1 MLNGEL
7 KRSCADGCST
17 LLRGALL
24 ASAMAVLLAG
34 CGGGGGSPGQ
44 TLPASAGVS
53 DPSPAVPAPDVIQ
66 ASALSANMCSL
77 PRTGIDPYTGSP
89 YPDQPGSIAQEKSWV
104 RAWID
109 ETYLWYDEVPDSV
122 RSGSYIL
129 PQQFFADLKTPALT
143 ASGKPRD
150 QFHFTYETS
159 VWEALS
165 RSGIE
170 AGYGF
175 DLAIVKAKVP
185 REVRVAYTEPGSPAE
200 KAGIRRGEKI
210 IGTDGVDVVNS
221 ASVDTLNAALFPT
234 AAGQVHNFQLQE
246 PDGTVRTVA
255 LTSAQITKVP
265 VQNVET
271 LGTSTGGVGYLLFND
286 VLEPSEAQLIAAMS
300 KFKSDGVQDL
310 VLDLRYNGGGLLD
323 IASELAFMIA
333 GPQATTG
340 AVFDRLQFNRKNP
353 FQLTDADTATPFH
366 ATSLGFSTPQGLPLP
381 QLGLTRVTVL
391 TGPDTC
397 SASEA
402 IINGLR
408 GVNVQVNVI
417 GNTTCGKPYG
427 FFPQDNC
434 GTTYFAIQF
443 KGVNNQGFGDYA
455 DGIAPTCVVADDFG
469 HALGDPAEGLLGAA
483 LSYRANGLCPPAPV
497 ALASRASGSG
507 QSLLSGKSLA
517 RTGAF
522 LRLDAAEPR

>member
-1 MLNGEL
+1 MLSGE
-7 KRSCADGCST
+7 KKT
-17 LLRGALL
+17 LTPVAGSRLLHGAAL
-24 ASAMAVLLAG
+24 ASIAAFLLAG
-34 CGGGGGSPGQ
+34 CGGGGGSAGL
-44 TLPASAGVS
+44 TSPASTVPQNTTA
-53 DPSPAVPAPDVIQ
+53 PVPAPDVIQ
-66 ASALSANMCSL
+66 SSALSANMCSL
-77 PRTGIDPYTGSP
+77 PRSGIDPFTGAP

-109 ETYLWYDEVPDSV
+109 ETYLWYDEIPDTV

-129 PQQFFADLKTPALT
+129 PQQFFADLRTPALT

-150 QFHFTYETS
+150 QFHFTYETA

-175 DLAIVKAKVP
+175 DLSIVKAKVP

-200 KAGIRRGEKI
+200 KAGIRRGAKI

-234 AAGQVHNFQLQE
+234 AAGQTHNFQLQE
-246 PDGTVRTVA
+246 LDGSVRTVA

-271 LGTSTGGVGYLLFND
+271 LGTSTGSVGYLLFND
-286 VLEPSEAQLIAAMS
+286 VLQPSEAQLIAAMS
-300 KFKSDGVQDL
+300 KFKTDGIQDL

-333 GPQATTG
+333 SPAATTG
-340 AVFDRLQFNRKNP
+340 AVFERLQFNRKNP
-353 FQLTDADTATPFH
+353 FQLTEADTATPFH
-366 ATSLGFSTPQGLPLP
+366 GQSLGFSTPQGQPLP

-391 TGPDTC
+391 TGAGTC
-397 SASEA
+397 SASES

-443 KGVNNQGFGDYA
+443 KGVNNQGFGDYP
-455 DGIAPTCVVADDFG
+455 DGIAPTCVVADDFN

-497 ALASRASGSG
+497 ALASRGLGSG
-507 QSLLSGKSLA
+507 EALLSGKSPA
-517 RTGAF
+517 RTGRF
-522 LRLDAAEPR
+522 LKLGASNPR